1 VWVLH
6 KRGERRWNKTRVGWV
21 PHETN
26 HNSYLY
32 IIGYKTIFTFIG
44 HVIQLFSLDKLS
56 TIIHFGLAAL
66 CIFSITFH
74 KSRSALLVLLLHP
87 LVTGR

>member
-1 VWVLH
+1 MLH
-6 KRGERRWNKTRVGWV
+6 WRGERWQNKTRVGWV
-21 PHETN
+21 PCETN

-44 HVIQLFSLDKLS
+44 YIIQLFSLDKIS

-66 CIFSITFH
+66 TYIFSIIFH

-87 LVTGR
+87 LVPDR